1 MESYQLLRISAVSYS
16 LFHSECQS
24 SLAAS
29 ELFPEQSLLDKALE
43 EIGEKIDKAGKTYE
57 KLIDGEDQNTGRV
70 DQLQNAFKTHHVRN
84 VKKNNDEFSVY
95 KLKRN

>member
-57 KLIDGEDQNTGRV
+57 KLMGGEDQNT
-70 DQLQNAFKTHHVRN
+70 
-84 VKKNNDEFSVY
+84 
-95 KLKRN
+95 